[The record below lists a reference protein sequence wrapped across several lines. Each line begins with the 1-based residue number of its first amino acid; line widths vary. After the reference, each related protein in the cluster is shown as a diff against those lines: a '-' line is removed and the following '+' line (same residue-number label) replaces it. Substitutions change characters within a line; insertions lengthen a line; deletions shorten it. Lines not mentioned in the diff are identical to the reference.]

1 MKFIPHRSTPASR
14 ALLRERKG
22 FARHF
27 RRTARR
33 PACFEH
39 VFQAYLA
46 FLSRAHGLKEAT
58 LQHHR
63 LHVSAFLEELWRQG
77 CLHWKDLG
85 PTHVD
90 AFTRSYIRKCSRRYA
105 ATVLYTIR
113 RFLRYLEFRGLIDRP
128 LDSLMLMVRMYQYE
142 RLPRYLEPGEV
153 KRVLSA
159 IDRSI
164 DTGKR
169 DYAAV
174 TLLLGTGLRSGELC
188 GLTLDAV
195 SWRDRVLTVRRSK
208 TGPGREVPIPAGP
221 FRVLVDYIRRHRP
234 RAASTRHLFFSYPH
248 SGKVTSSC
256 PPLTVSTLGHRMR
269 SYLGR
274 AGLKLRSSVHGLR
287 HTFAQ
292 HLVEQGMGYPTLQ
305 ALMGQRSLTALG
317 IYARI
322 NMKALKE
329 VTDNYAETL

>member
-1 MKFIPHRSTPASR
+1 LSR
-14 ALLRERKG
+14 LQLKERTG
-22 FARHF
+22 HARRF

-33 PACFEH
+33 PACFEP

-46 FLSRAHGLKEAT
+46 FLLRAHGLKELS

-85 PTHVD
+85 PTHID
-90 AFTRSYIRKCSRRYA
+90 AFTRSYIRKFSRRYA

-142 RLPRYLEPGEV
+142 RLPRYLEPAEV
-153 KRVLSA
+153 RRVLSV
-159 IDRSI
+159 IDRTL

-188 GLTLDAV
+188 GLTLDDV

-221 FRVLVDYIRRHRP
+221 FRVLVDYVRHHRP
-234 RAASTRHLFFSYPH
+234 RAASTRHLFFSYPF

-256 PPLTVSTLGHRMR
+256 PPLTVYRLGHRMKT
-269 SYLGR
+269 YLSH

-292 HLVEQGMGYPTLQ
+292 HLVEQGMGFPTLQ

-322 NMKALKE
+322 NMKALRE
-329 VTDNYAETL
+329 VTDNYAEAL

>member
-1 MKFIPHRSTPASR
+1 MNFIPHRSTPTSR
-14 ALLRERKG
+14 LQLRERKG

-33 PACFEH
+33 PACFEP

-63 LHVSAFLEELWRQG
+63 LHVSAFLEDLWRQG
-77 CLHWKDLG
+77 CLDWKTLG

-90 AFTRSYIRKCSRRYA
+90 AFTRSYIRKFSRPYSSSSLYA
-105 ATVLYTIR
+105 IR
-113 RFLRYLEFRGLIDRP
+113 RFLGYLEFRGLIDRP
-128 LDSLMLMVRMYQYE
+128 LDSLMLMVRMFKYE
-142 RLPRYLEPGEV
+142 RLPRYLESGEV

-159 IDRSI
+159 IDRSL

-174 TLLLGTGLRSGELC
+174 TLLLGTGLRAGEFVA
-188 GLTLDAV
+188 LTLDDID
-195 SWRDRVLTVRRSK
+195 WRGHVLTVRRSK
-208 TGPGREVPIPAGP
+208 TGPSREVPIPQEP
-221 FRVLVDYIRRHRP
+221 FRVLVDYVRRHRP
-234 RAASTRHLFFSYPH
+234 RVAPTRHLFFSYPF

-256 PPLTVSTLGHRMR
+256 PPLSVGTLQRRMR
-269 SYLGR
+269 IYLRR

-287 HTFAQ
+287 HSFAQ